1 MRQADKNAMQLLR
14 QSGALRDMFD
24 NIELANFKAWTVQTD
39 AREREQ
45 IWARQ
50 AALTDLKRQFN
61 KAADGAEQDE
71 REHSTASG

>member
-1 MRQADKNAMQLLR
+1 MRQADKNAVQILR
-14 QSGALRDMFD
+14 ASGALQEIFG
-24 NIELANFKAWTVQTD
+24 NIEFANFTAWAAQTD

-61 KAADGAEQDE
+61 KAADGAENE